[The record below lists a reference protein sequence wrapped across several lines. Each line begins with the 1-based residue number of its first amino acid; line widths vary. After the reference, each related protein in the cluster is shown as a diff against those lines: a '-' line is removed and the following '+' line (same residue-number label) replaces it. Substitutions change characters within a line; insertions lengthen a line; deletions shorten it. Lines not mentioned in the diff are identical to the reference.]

1 MLSMNEHLRP
11 KNIYARLKQLFFYN
25 ERMICNCFRL
35 VVLEF
40 KIDKKIKRKYET
52 FTLTQ
57 DITNERKQWSK
68 QYKYSYNESCIG
80 LDI

>member
-11 KNIYARLKQLFFYN
+11 KNIYARLKQSFFYN

-40 KIDKKIKRKYET
+40 KIDKKIRRKYET

-68 QYKYSYNESCIG
+68 QYKYSYNESCVS

>member
-11 KNIYARLKQLFFYN
+11 NNIYGRLKQSFFYN
-25 ERMICNCFRL
+25 EIMICNCFRL

-40 KIDKKIKRKYET
+40 KIDIKIKRKDET